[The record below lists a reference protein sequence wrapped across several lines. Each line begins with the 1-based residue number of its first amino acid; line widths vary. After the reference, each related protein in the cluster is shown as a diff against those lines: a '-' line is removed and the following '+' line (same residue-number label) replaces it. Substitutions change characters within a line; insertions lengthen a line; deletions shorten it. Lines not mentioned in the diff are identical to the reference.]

1 MPHGS
6 TTPRT
11 TTSRDFRRALRG
23 GTAAR
28 SPDQD
33 ATKQRE
39 DSCMRDLMGIMK
51 QAQAMQEKMANL
63 QTEMDAIEVSGASG
77 GGSVRVT
84 MSAKGQMKGITIDP
98 SLMVADEREILED
111 LIVAACNDARGKAE
125 ATMQER
131 MAELTKGLPL
141 PPGMKL
147 PF

>member
-1 MPHGS
+1 
-6 TTPRT
+6 
-11 TTSRDFRRALRG
+11 
-23 GTAAR
+23 
-28 SPDQD
+28 
-33 ATKQRE
+33 
-39 DSCMRDLMGIMK
+39 MRDLMGIMK
-51 QAQAMQEKMANL
+51 QAQAMQEKMANIQSEL
-63 QTEMDAIEVSGASG
+63 DTVEVEGASG

-84 MSAKGQMKGITIDP
+84 MTAKGHLKTIQIDP
-98 SLMVADEREILED
+98 ALMVADEREILED